1 MAILKKYTATFTPTS
16 IKSKQVVEGG
26 KVLVTEVLYRV
37 DAYETANSS
46 NTLTVNEQS
55 LTFDYFSK
63 NTSASDFIEIEDVSD
78 SIVKEWITDYYS
90 TRELELNAFLTYA
103 DTGFVS
109 SVSDDVDLT
118 KPYG

>member
-1 MAILKKYTATFTPTS
+1 MAVLKKYTATFTPNSMKT
-16 IKSKQVVEGG
+16 KQVTEDG
-26 KVLVTEVLYRV
+26 KILVTEVLYTIN
-37 DAYETANSS
+37 AYETSNSS
-46 NTLTVNEQS
+46 NSLTVNNQS
-55 LTFDYFSK
+55 LTFNYFEK
-63 NTSASDFIEIEDVSD
+63 NTSASDFIEIEDVTD